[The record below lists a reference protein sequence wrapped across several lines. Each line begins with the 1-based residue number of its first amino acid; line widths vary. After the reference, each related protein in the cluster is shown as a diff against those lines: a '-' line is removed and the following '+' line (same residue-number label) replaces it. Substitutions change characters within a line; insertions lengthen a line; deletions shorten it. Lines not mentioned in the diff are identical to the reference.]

1 MPRTPIPDE
10 KKFEIVR
17 LWLVERLTYEKI
29 SKRTGVSLGKI
40 SDVINDFKA
49 KAKELSLKEA
59 ARIYNVEDK
68 VGRLLDLSEHLRRA
82 GTTVSEAVEGA
93 ALLRK
98 LKGMGVRMDEVES
111 WIKLCQKISQPDYP
125 VSDFIQAAIR
135 LSKLESETGLDY
147 RELLS
152 IYERRLSESREM
164 EAKIKTLREEVKD
177 LEEKRSL
184 KIRLERQISE
194 DEQKLRMYRKSVSE
208 LEAKKRSL
216 EEELM
221 QLKQLKKE
229 GEMEVSALM
238 AKISELSKVL
248 EALEE
253 ERRRLDEKLAP
264 KRKELAELNA
274 KIADSK
280 LQYDSLAK
288 RREELKAELSELQR
302 RRDEYAKDIADYKVK
317 YEEYMATLKKVV
329 AKLNGKELTLEK
341 LYDIVAETLED
352 KAYEMASNMLA
363 QWMRDGLVV
372 LVGEFS
378 VDVVCPHCSK
388 TFSLSVTR
396 DFMARLVQGYGVWII
411 PQLGPLPSIE
421 IPRPPSP
428 GSTTITCPLCGGLI
442 EVTYEHIVEGLSR
455 IKRKQ

>member
-1 MPRTPIPDE
+1 MPRTPISDE

-17 LWLVERLTYEKI
+17 LWLIERLTYEKI

-49 KAKELSLKEA
+49 KAKELSLEEA
-59 ARIYNVEDK
+59 ARIYDVEDK

-98 LKGMGVRMDEVES
+98 LKEMGVQMDEVGS

-152 IYERRLSESREM
+152 IYERRLSELREM

-184 KIRLERQISE
+184 KIRLERQISKA
-194 DEQKLRMYRKSVSE
+194 EQKLHMYRESVSE

-216 EEELM
+216 EEELT
-221 QLKQLKKE
+221 QLKKK

-238 AKISELSKVL
+238 AKISELSKGL
-248 EALEE
+248 EALKE
-253 ERRRLDEKLAP
+253 ERKRLDEDLAP
-264 KRKELAELNA
+264 KREEFAELSREVA
-274 KIADSK
+274 EAK
-280 LQYDSLAK
+280 LQYDSLTK
-288 RREELKAELSELQR
+288 RCEELKAEVGKLQTA
-302 RRDEYAKDIADYKVK
+302 RDKYAEDIANYKAE
-317 YEEYMATLKKVV
+317 YEKYMAMLGKVV
-329 AKLNGKELTLEK
+329 AKLDGKELSLEE
-341 LYDIVAETLED
+341 LRDIVAETLADE
-352 KAYEMASNMLA
+352 AYEIASSMLA
-363 QWMRDGLVV
+363 QWMMDGLIMPVK
-372 LVGEFS
+372 EFS
-378 VDVVCPHCSK
+378 IDVTCPHCFK
-388 TFSLSVTR
+388 TFPLSVNR
-396 DFMARLVQGYGVWII
+396 DFMARLIRGNGVLLRI
-411 PQLGPLPSIE
+411 PQLGPLPSIK
-421 IPRPPSP
+421 IKRPPSP
-428 GSTTITCPLCGGLI
+428 GSTTITCPSCGGLI
-442 EVTYEHIVEGLSR
+442 RGNL
-455 IKRKQ
+455 